1 MSSTAAIK
9 KAIAENAEKRAVQH
23 GKRLAL
29 LTARIGAVQKISIA
43 LDDLKESLA
52 DRKTTGAS
60 KVIADTVALRKC
72 TATLDR
78 LLHTAKNSKQGSCI
92 FNDGNGFMNNEEY
105 HFIFLRCKKN

>member
-23 GKRLAL
+23 RKRLEL

-43 LDDLKESLA
+43 LDGLKESLA
-52 DRKTTGAS
+52 DRKTATGAS

-78 LLHTAKNSKQGSCI
+78 LLHTAKK
-92 FNDGNGFMNNEEY
+92 
-105 HFIFLRCKKN
+105 

>member
-1 MSSTAAIK
+1 LTGGALENGCVLHNPYLSIFTMSSTAAIK

-78 LLHTAKNSKQGSCI
+78 LLHTAKK
-92 FNDGNGFMNNEEY
+92 
-105 HFIFLRCKKN
+105 

>member
-9 KAIAENAEKRAVQH
+9 KAIAENAEKRA
-23 GKRLAL
+23 AL
-29 LTARIGAVQKISIA
+29 LTARIGAVHKISIA

-52 DRKTTGAS
+52 DRKTARS

-78 LLHTAKNSKQGSCI
+78 LLHTAKK
-92 FNDGNGFMNNEEY
+92 
-105 HFIFLRCKKN
+105 